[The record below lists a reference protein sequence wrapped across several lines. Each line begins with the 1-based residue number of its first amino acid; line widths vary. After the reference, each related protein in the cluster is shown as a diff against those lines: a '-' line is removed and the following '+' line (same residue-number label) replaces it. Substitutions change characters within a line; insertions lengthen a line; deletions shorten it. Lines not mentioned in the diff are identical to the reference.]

1 MDRISHLS
9 SRLFLAAIAQRAAL
23 VRCAAIALLLATSS
37 RELRANGIDRVYLI
51 STRGI
56 GTRCECSAMHSGLQ
70 CEELVAEGYSARHWR
85 SVEWSDVAAE
95 LAEPLPTV
103 IYVHGNRVDPGF
115 DKTHGLEIYRS
126 LAARKPSGAPIRYII
141 WSWPSSKVSGIIND
155 YQVKAARTRPVAW
168 QLAWAVDQMPPETPL
183 TLVGHSYGAR
193 VVTGTLHLLAGGR
206 LGDLELV
213 DRTHP
218 VRPPIRAALLAAAV
232 DASWI
237 RPGGFH
243 GRALELVDEALLVN
257 NHRDPAMRF
266 YHLAFEGHVRP
277 LGYGGI
283 SGLGQFADRVR
294 TVDVTPAVGRR
305 HALEDY
311 LVHSRRVVDELE
323 QFVQLRPITPLD
335 AALATGELSQ
345 PEVPAQAATPAIS
358 EPRG

>member
-1 MDRISHLS
+1 
-9 SRLFLAAIAQRAAL
+9 
-23 VRCAAIALLLATSS
+23 
-37 RELRANGIDRVYLI
+37 LI
-51 STRGI
+51 STRAI
-56 GTRCECSAMHSGLQ
+56 GTRCDGSSMQAGLQ
-70 CEELVAEGYSARHWR
+70 CEELVAQGYSARHWR
-85 SVEWSDVAAE
+85 TVEWDEVAAE

-103 IYVHGNRVDPGF
+103 IYVHGNRIDPGF

-126 LAARKPSGAPIRYII
+126 LAARKPSDAPLRYII

-193 VVTGTLHLLAGGR
+193 VVTGTLHLLVSGR
-206 LGDLELV
+206 LGELQLV
-213 DRTHP
+213 ERMHP
-218 VRPPIRAALLAAAV
+218 VRPPVRAALLAAAV

-243 GRALELVDEALLVN
+243 GRALELVDQMVLVN

-283 SGLGQFADRVR
+283 SGLGRFAGRVR
-294 TVDVTPAVGRR
+294 SIDVTSAVGRR

-311 LVHSRRVVDELE
+311 LLHSRQVVEELE
-323 QFVQLRPITPLD
+323 QAVQLQPRELD
-335 AALATGELSQ
+335 DDALATRVVF
-345 PEVPAQAATPAIS
+345 PEPALPTQAASAATS